1 LSAPPALRPRRTAAD
16 NIPLV
21 SAGERL
27 RVDTRL
33 ATDRVV
39 LELHGEL
46 DLAAAPLLA
55 EEIERAESGDRN
67 ALVLDLCDLEF
78 VDSAGLRV
86 ILAAQER
93 AFASGREFA
102 VTNGTL
108 QVQRLFEIAGVR
120 QHLQTIGAPDAALAP
135 PGGEAGASRR
145 A

>member
-1 LSAPPALRPRRTAAD
+1 LPDRGRARAATD
-16 NIPLV
+16 SITVV

-27 RVDTRL
+27 RVEARL
-33 ATDRVV
+33 APDRVV

-55 EEIERAESGDRN
+55 EEIERAETGERK
-67 ALVLDLCDLEF
+67 ALVLDLGDLEF

-86 ILAAQER
+86 ILAAHER
-93 AFASGREFA
+93 ALGSGREFA

-108 QVQRLFEIAGVR
+108 QVQRLFEIAGVG
-120 QHLQTIGAPDAALAP
+120 QHLQTIGAPDAELVSR
-135 PGGEAGASRR
+135 GGEAGASRQ